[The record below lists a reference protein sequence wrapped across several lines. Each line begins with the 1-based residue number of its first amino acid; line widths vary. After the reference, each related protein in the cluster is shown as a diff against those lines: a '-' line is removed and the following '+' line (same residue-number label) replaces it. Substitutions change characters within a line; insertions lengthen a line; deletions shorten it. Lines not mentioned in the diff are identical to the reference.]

1 MKTLGLY
8 SEGGF
13 QMKIGNIDKDSIQI
27 LNSSAEKLLAIV
39 IDQYKMSIMGTLVK
53 GIVHNL
59 NGALQILSMRMELL
73 QRLIVR
79 EKGEITPGFR
89 EQMEQC
95 LGQID
100 QFRNLIGVL
109 MKKAA
114 QDELEGPQLIQV
126 NDVLE
131 ECLALLHH
139 NIFFKHQVKVNKKY
153 SSSLPP
159 LKASYPDLS
168 LGIWNVLQ
176 NAIEAMENSPSK
188 MLTVATGTDGSQ
200 IRVTVQ
206 DTGCGIPEEI
216 QNRIFEPFFS
226 TKKGKHPGMGLFLTQ
241 KLLQPYGTNYEIL
254 SGEGETVFTIYLPT
268 SAGRGN

>member
-1 MKTLGLY
+1 
-8 SEGGF
+8 
-13 QMKIGNIDKDSIQI
+13 MKIENIGRDSSQT
-27 LNSSAEKLLAIV
+27 LNSTSEKLLAIV
-39 IDQYKMSIMGTLVK
+39 IDQYKMSVMGTLIK

-59 NGALQILSMRMELL
+59 NGSLQILSMRMELL
-73 QRLIVR
+73 QRLMVR

-89 EQMEQC
+89 DQMGQC
-95 LGQID
+95 LSQID
-100 QFRNLIGVL
+100 QFRNLIEIL

-114 QDELEGPQLIQV
+114 HDELEGPQLIQV
-126 NDVLE
+126 NDLFE
-131 ECLALLHH
+131 ECLVLLHH
-139 NIFFKHQVKVNKKY
+139 NLFFKHQVKMNKKY

-159 LKASYPDLS
+159 LKARYPDLS
-168 LGIWNVLQ
+168 LGIWNILQ

-188 MLTVATGTDGSQ
+188 VLTVGTGTDGNQ
-200 IRVTVQ
+200 IRITVQ

-241 KLLQPYGTNYEIL
+241 RLLQPYGASYELL
-254 SGEGETVFTIYLPT
+254 SREGETVFTVYLPT